1 MHVCHPPDAASRE
14 AFVSKMVCIIRRFC
28 PVCMPVSSLAEGQ
41 GMARAH
47 TKDILLVQFGRRV
60 WALRKAARLSQ
71 EKLAFQS
78 DLDRSYI
85 GQVERGE
92 CNISLK
98 NIGKLA
104 QALDVAPAELFHF
117 PRGDTLRAASPDHG
131 KTDL

>member
-1 MHVCHPPDAASRE
+1 
-14 AFVSKMVCIIRRFC
+14 
-28 PVCMPVSSLAEGQ
+28 MPASSLAEGQ

-47 TKDILLVQFGRRV
+47 TKDILLIQFGMRV
-60 WALRKAARLSQ
+60 RALRKAARLSQ

-104 QALDVAPAELFHF
+104 RALDIAPAELFQF
-117 PRGDTLRAASPDHG
+117 PRGDAPQAAGPDHG
-131 KTDL
+131 TTDP

>member
-1 MHVCHPPDAASRE
+1 MALMGG
-14 AFVSKMVCIIRRFC
+14 VSPVGRRCSTDLRDKMVCIIRRFC
-28 PVCMPVSSLAEGQ
+28 PFCMPASSLAEGQ

-60 WALRKAARLSQ
+60 RALRKAARLSQ

-104 QALDVAPAELFHF
+104 RGLDVAPADLFQF
-117 PRGDTLRAASPDHG
+117 PRCDAPQAAGPD
-131 KTDL
+131 

>member
-1 MHVCHPPDAASRE
+1 
-14 AFVSKMVCIIRRFC
+14 
-28 PVCMPVSSLAEGQ
+28 
-41 GMARAH
+41 MARAH

-60 WALRKAARLSQ
+60 RALRKAAHLSQ

-104 QALDVAPAELFHF
+104 RALNVAPAELFQL
-117 PRGDTLRAASPDHG
+117 PQYDSSQAADPDHEHA
-131 KTDL
+131 DL